1 MIVEITPTSVLFELT
16 FLISCIGHPDV
27 MGSKPKRLIYV
38 TEGLS
43 NVDYAYTST
52 AAQLT
57 RPSDIRLSNIIAI
70 KREIRAVQAELLL
83 DLAGLHI
90 FTASFTAAEEVS
102 YVRDPGPSTT
112 LTMTCTD
119 FEFGHFPYTQSRPVR
134 HLRSTNLLTTRP
146 KISYARKAKGGYH
159 VLRGMSIHQQPRK
172 RNRIGCESQL
182 ALYLRG

>member
-1 MIVEITPTSVLFELT
+1 MRSPDGATSQTSRSQVPLGPIAAPAAQNITVEITPTSVLFELT

-52 AAQLT
+52 AAQLV
-57 RPSDIRLSNIIAI
+57 RPSDTGLSNIIYI

-90 FTASFTAAEEVS
+90 FTASFTSAEEV
-102 YVRDPGPSTT
+102 
-112 LTMTCTD
+112 
-119 FEFGHFPYTQSRPVR
+119 RPV
-134 HLRSTNLLTTRP
+134 LS
-146 KISYARKAKGGYH
+146 SA
-159 VLRGMSIHQQPRK
+159 QQIANQCWCR
-172 RNRIGCESQL
+172 L
-182 ALYLRG
+182 

>member
-1 MIVEITPTSVLFELT
+1 LKSANGATSHIVRLQVPLGPISAPIAHNIVVEITPTSVLFELT

-52 AAQLT
+52 AAQLA
-57 RPSDIRLSNIIAI
+57 RPSDTGLSNIISI

-90 FTASFTAAEEVS
+90 FTASFTAAEEVRTALS
-102 YVRDPGPSTT
+102 SAHHIAD
-112 LTMTCTD
+112 
-119 FEFGHFPYTQSRPVR
+119 Q
-134 HLRSTNLLTTRP
+134 
-146 KISYARKAKGGYH
+146 
-159 VLRGMSIHQQPRK
+159 VLCR
-172 RNRIGCESQL
+172 L
-182 ALYLRG
+182 